1 MKLELREITN
11 RSAIFDKSVM
21 TVGEIL
27 LFRVARHVGE
37 RQNGDRL
44 RLGPRLRIGSIGPIG
59 GDVRPAGLP
68 LPDSDR
74 PVDILDTYVTAIP
87 EANVDPIAD
96 ALCTIEETQIPPG
109 SASGSKRAA
118 MLTPSP

>member
-1 MKLELREITN
+1 
-11 RSAIFDKSVM
+11 M
-21 TVGEIL
+21 TVGEML

-44 RLGPRLRIGSIGPIG
+44 RLGPRLRLGS
-59 GDVRPAGLP
+59 AG
-68 LPDSDR
+68 R
-74 PVDILDTYVTAIP
+74 YVTAIP

>member
-1 MKLELREITN
+1 MLVNGRT
-11 RSAIFDKSVM
+11 AIDCVSVL
-21 TVGEIL
+21 GSGL
-27 LFRVARHVGE
+27 VAWT
-37 RQNGDRL
+37 D
-44 RLGPRLRIGSIGPIG
+44 G
-59 GDVRPAGLP
+59 GDVRPAGVP

-74 PVDILDTYVTAIP
+74 PVDILDTYVTVIP
-87 EANVDPIAD
+87 EANVEPIAD

>member
-11 RSAIFDKSVM
+11 RPAIFDKSVM

-44 RLGPRLRIGSIGPIG
+44 RLGPRRIGSIGPIA
-59 GDVRPAGLP
+59 GDVRPAGVP

-96 ALCTIEETQIPPG
+96 ALSTIEETQIPPG
-109 SASGSKRAA
+109 SASGSSVPRC
-118 MLTPSP
+118 

>member
-1 MKLELREITN
+1 VKLELREITN
-11 RSAIFDKSVM
+11 RPAIFDKSVM

-44 RLGPRLRIGSIGPIG
+44 RLGPRLRLGS
-59 GDVRPAGLP
+59 AG
-68 LPDSDR
+68 R
-74 PVDILDTYVTAIP
+74 YVTAIP

-109 SASGSKRAA
+109 SATGSKRAA

>member
-1 MKLELREITN
+1 MREITN

-68 LPDSDR
+68 LPNSDR

>member
-11 RSAIFDKSVM
+11 RPAIFDKSVM
-21 TVGEIL
+21 MSEKYSCSGSPDN
-27 LFRVARHVGE
+27 VGE

-59 GDVRPAGLP
+59 GDVRPAGVP

-109 SASGSKRAA
+109 SRAA
-118 MLTPSP
+118 PSVPRC